1 MRRGRAR
8 KTFEAGCMIALCAS
22 AVFAQKGN
30 LEQRVAELEKRVAKL
45 EARSAQKAA
54 AAKPASARPAVSVAS
69 PAPSYSTYV
78 PLQLKL
84 VTKKLAKAS
93 ETGEGDQ
100 IRFYVQ
106 FKNTGSKDITSIDG
120 DLVVK
125 NINAQALLEFGMS
138 AAKYVGTNDS
148 IIWIGAVDYD
158 AKEDGHRAVV
168 DSDKSYLIVEL
179 RPTSIQFSDGSANV
193 YRKEEE

>member
-54 AAKPASARPAVSVAS
+54 AAKPASA
-69 PAPSYSTYV
+69 YV